1 MNQLV
6 VSARWLFVQA
16 NQCTQWTP
24 KHFWM
29 SDRPKKEG
37 SGKEDIN
44 FVSGVVVI
52 SYFVDGAIHWQC
64 KTFLAYECGGFGK
77 VSHLYY

>member
-16 NQCTQWTP
+16 GGCLTCLRNKAQEKRTLT
-24 KHFWM
+24 
-29 SDRPKKEG
+29 
-37 SGKEDIN
+37 
-44 FVSGVVVI
+44 FVNGVVVI

-64 KTFLAYECGGFGK
+64 KAFLAYECGGFGK